1 MSAVTKLPLLGLDG
15 IELKKGNHY
24 ERGQGV
30 CVMEAVAW
38 VAGEPHSDHPQCAC
52 PVITS
57 FMIKW
62 NDRLLSDAERN
73 RLLKPLVPL
82 LVGTRSTREIEQ
94 RRLEMIRDFVARD
107 AAPAALSLA
116 GLDAAA
122 EMLRANPTFENV
134 RKARDLA
141 WKARAASME
150 RARKKFVD
158 AGVDAVVVAGV
169 DEVVDAFVD
178 AVVVADVVAGVEAG
192 VVAGVDEV
200 VDAVVEWNKLDYLG
214 RRAKAREIIEK
225 SAAAEILLK
234 KFAPIKAAL
243 QLGAQDLV
251 RKMYTLKAEEAA

>member
-178 AVVVADVVAGVEAG
+178 AVVVAG

-251 RKMYTLKAEEAA
+251 RKMCTLKAEEAA

>member
-169 DEVVDAFVD
+169 DEVVDA
-178 AVVVADVVAGVEAG
+178 
-192 VVAGVDEV
+192 
-200 VDAVVEWNKLDYLG
+200 VVEWNKLDYLG

-251 RKMYTLKAEEAA
+251 RKMCTLKAEEAA